1 MPVSTLFRVF
11 HLANRWTAQPKSP
24 SERQDL
30 NLHYKNGG
38 EACKLYPF
46 ELRSDMRHIL
56 KGASY
61 FRIAR
66 PLRFQLSHSTGFL
79 VTDRRRIRFTD
90 NSWNLRLVIVLRH
103 YPYNYMSAFWKLYQS
118 GLTWEDT
125 TAAEQQDLNLHQCG
139 IEIRVTGPDPSSAT
153 YRQCDTVYNTA
164 ALPLSYA
171 PHNADNWVVR
181 GRHVI
186 R

>member
-1 MPVSTLFRVF
+1 
-11 HLANRWTAQPKSP
+11 
-24 SERQDL
+24 
-30 NLHYKNGG
+30 
-38 EACKLYPF
+38 
-46 ELRSDMRHIL
+46 MRHIL